1 MIMTDPI
8 RVPANVELEDTIIGT
23 FTARQVIVLLIIGAS
38 LYGLLALTRP
48 FVPVVAFLIFAL
60 PVMVTAI
67 ALVVIRRDG
76 LTLDRLLVAA
86 IRQRLA
92 PRRRVAVA
100 DTIDTVPTWLS
111 ERAHGAPESSSAP
124 VELPAHGV
132 SEAGVIDLGEGG
144 RAMIAVASTVNF
156 ALRTP
161 AEQHALVACLA
172 RYLHSLTA
180 PVQIL
185 IRAERLDLSQ
195 PIADL
200 HNAAAQ
206 LPHPALEHAALE
218 HADYLT
224 ELGQHSD
231 LLRRQVLIV
240 LREPLTTAV
249 AAVPLEQL
257 RPRRAAASGAASEE
271 TLRTVHARL
280 LRRLTEASQL
290 LAPAGISLTPLDA
303 GQVTAVLASACSP
316 ESLLP
321 PSAGLA
327 GADEVITLT
336 APDDWDPQ
344 AWDTEGWG

>member
-1 MIMTDPI
+1 MTEPI
-8 RVPANVELEDTIIGT
+8 RVPANVELDDAVIGP
-23 FTARQVIVLLIIGAS
+23 FTARQVIVLLITGAT
-38 LYGLLALTRP
+38 LYGLWALTRP
-48 FVPVVAFLIFAL
+48 FVPVVAFLILAL
-60 PVMVTAI
+60 PVMATAI
-67 ALVVIRRDG
+67 ALVVVRRDG
-76 LTLDRLLVAA
+76 LTLDRLLLAA
-86 IRQRLA
+86 IRQRLS

-111 ERAHGAPESSSAP
+111 DRAHGAPEAASAP

-195 PIADL
+195 PISDL
-200 HNAAAQ
+200 HEAAAQ
-206 LPHPALEHAALE
+206 LPHPALEQAALE

-224 ELGQHSD
+224 ELGEHSD

-240 LREPLTTAV
+240 LRVPVTTTVAAAPLT
-249 AAVPLEQL
+249 QL
-257 RPRRAAASGAASEE
+257 RGQRKSASGAAEE
-271 TLRTVHARL
+271 TLRAIHARL
-280 LRRLTEASQL
+280 LRRLTEAGQL
-290 LAPAGISLTPLDA
+290 LSPAGITLTPLDA
-303 GQVTAVLASACSP
+303 SQVTAVLASACSP
-316 ESLLP
+316 ESLLR

-336 APDDWDPQ
+336 APDEWDPQ